1 MYDTSG
7 TQSVCYA
14 THPDYDI
21 DARLKWLKGELA
33 LAEARRATP
42 RRAREEARAL
52 SMANP
57 RTPAQAYTLLGM
69 LLGLLPPAAMFGR
82 FLASTNAWTDKE
94 TGLLAV
100 CVAMNII
107 CCAVGRRVGSWLGD
121 RTGDPRART
130 WPELLLIAAFFGFVW
145 GLITGGSGGVIVFG
159 IGALAG
165 MSCAIPVALAGFLL
179 FAPLHRL
186 LSHGGMIEARH
197 LRPLALGVAGVIAAL
212 ILSPDIF
219 K

>member
-14 THPDYDI
+14 HTPDYNVN
-21 DARLKWLKGELA
+21 ARVSWLKAELD
-33 LAEARRATP
+33 RGQDTRAT
-42 RRAREEARAL
+42 AKLEREEALAL
-52 SMANP
+52 SMRAP
-57 RTPAQAYTLLGM
+57 RASAQAYAALGT

-82 FLASTNAWTDKE
+82 FLSSFDFQARQE
-94 TGLLAV
+94 YGVLAF
-100 CVAMNII
+100 CVAMNVI
-107 CCAVGRRVGSWLGD
+107 CCAVGRAMGSSLGRRV
-121 RTGDPRART
+121 GDPRGRA
-130 WPELLLIAAFFGFVW
+130 WYELLLVAVLSGFLW
-145 GLITGGSGGVIVFG
+145 GLITGASGGVIVFG

-165 MSCAIPVALAGFLL
+165 AVLAVPVALAGFVL

-212 ILSPDIF
+212 ILSPHVFD
-219 K
+219 